1 MSIDLKGIFKTANKI
16 ILKESISISSLMYE
30 KS

>member
-1 MSIDLKGIFKTANKI
+1 MSIDLKGIFKIANKM